1 MTFYTNGIPS
11 FGSST
16 GFSSHFHNPFLTIFP
31 SATTESHGDAY
42 GMSLVYS
49 GSFQAEVEHSSQGLT
64 RAIIGMN
71 PNQLSWPLAAGQSF
85 TSPECVSVYSSAG
98 IGGMSQKFHR
108 LFRKHLIRSKHVE
121 ETRPVLLNSW
131 EGLYF
136 DFDQEKIH
144 RLAEQSASLGAKLFV
159 LDDGW
164 FGTKH
169 PRLKDNAGL
178 GDWVPNRDRFPDGLK
193 PFAEK
198 VTQIKVA
205 GSEEKLRFGLWVE
218 PEMVNPRS
226 VLYEEHPEWVMHAGK
241 YPRTEARS
249 QLVLN
254 LALKEVQD
262 YIIDSMTKILED
274 SKISYIKWDHNRG
287 THESSSPAAFHAYI
301 LGMYRVF
308 DVLTTRFPD
317 ILWEGCASGGGRFDP
332 GLLAYFPQIWTS
344 DNMDPL
350 DRLSIQFGTSLAY
363 PASTM
368 GAHIPTVPNHVTGRV
383 TPMTFR
389 AHVAMMGGSF
399 GLELDPEKI
408 PEEDRALIPGLISM
422 SEKIS
427 PVVIGGDL
435 WRLRLPEDSNFPAGM
450 YVTEDRAKAVLFAFQ
465 IRKIVTHNFPVL
477 KLQGLDPQAEYTLD
491 GEGGYSGATLM
502 NGGIQLRFGSD
513 YDSKVIV
520 IERV

>member
-1 MTFYTNGIPS
+1 
-11 FGSST
+11 
-16 GFSSHFHNPFLTIFP
+16 
-31 SATTESHGDAY
+31 
-42 GMSLVYS
+42 MSLVYS

-71 PNQLSWPLAAGQSF
+71 PNQLSWPLAPGQSF

-108 LFRKHLIRSKHVE
+108 LFRKHLIRSKFVE

-136 DFDQEKIH
+136 DFDEEKVH
-144 RLAEQSASLGAKLFV
+144 RLAQQSASLGAKLFV

-178 GDWVPNRDRFPDGLK
+178 GDWVVNPDRFPDGMK
-193 PFAEK
+193 SFAEK
-198 VTQIKVA
+198 VTQFKVA
-205 GSEEKLRFGLWVE
+205 GSDEKLRFGLWVE

-254 LALKEVQD
+254 LALREVQD
-262 YIIDSMTKILED
+262 HIIESMTGILEG
-274 SKISYIKWDHNRG
+274 SPISYIKWDHNRG

-317 ILWEGCASGGGRFDP
+317 VLWEGCASGGGRFDP

-408 PEEDRALIPGLISM
+408 PEEDRALIPGLIAM
-422 SEKIS
+422 SERVS

-435 WRLRLPEDSNFPAGM
+435 WRLRLPEESNFPAAM
-450 YVTEDRAKAVLFAFQ
+450 YVSEDRAKAVLFAFQ
-465 IRKIVTHNFPVL
+465 VRKVVAHNFPVL
-477 KLQGLDPQAEYTLD
+477 RLQGLDPKAEYKLD
-491 GEGGYSGATLM
+491 GEGRYSGATLM

-513 YDSKVIV
+513 YDSKVLF